1 MAYIRPIAWDPGF
14 TIDEML
20 PPEPLRR
27 QELLCSQLQG
37 AHRLRWGTHP
47 PLKPSQ
53 RSNPGQKRIVR
64 RHPGK
69 HTRLGSRKEQS
80 GLLSGAKWQAPAWF
94 KWPVSV
100 CGGTSP
106 STSDLGPWSSQ
117 AARGPRP
124 GGQASRAEGSGL
136 LLQSFS
142 DFWGSLLLL
151 IFYLLAK
158 LLITITRK
166 IN

>member
-64 RHPGK
+64 RDILENTHVWGLVK
-69 HTRLGSRKEQS
+69 NSQDYFREQS
-80 GLLSGAKWQAPAWF
+80 GRLQHGSSGQFLCVEELLPQPQTLVHGAVRLPGVPGLEAR
-94 KWPVSV
+94 PVE
-100 CGGTSP
+100 
-106 STSDLGPWSSQ
+106 L
-117 AARGPRP
+117 
-124 GGQASRAEGSGL
+124 RALAFCFSLFLTFGEV
-136 LLQSFS
+136 SF
-142 DFWGSLLLL
+142 
-151 IFYLLAK
+151 Y
-158 LLITITRK
+158 
-166 IN
+166 